1 MLLRGYN
8 TSTKQPIVSFLNFL
22 SECND
27 QFVDSYG
34 DNCAKYAAEGWCT
47 LDGGYGSS
55 WDSSWGTFENWTNA
69 DGESA
74 TVCKQCGCGGGN

>member
-1 MLLRGYN
+1 M
-8 TSTKQPIVSFLNFL
+8 
-22 SECND
+22 
-27 QFVDSYG
+27 
-34 DNCAKYAAEGWCT
+34 KYAAEGWCT

>member
-1 MLLRGYN
+1 MD
-8 TSTKQPIVSFLNFL
+8 FF

-34 DNCAKYAAEGWCT
+34 DNCMKYAAEGWCT